1 VALISLK
8 ARLELVRSLRS
19 GGTSVS
25 ACGITTWERVMK
37 NMTLGAFALASA
49 LALTSIPAHALSFDF
64 SFTGPVFP
72 ENTPGTVTGE
82 IDGLV
87 DNATVNASAVIIG
100 SAPSVFN
107 LPTPLSLAV
116 SGPTVEINSFTV
128 TNGAI
133 TSAHFGVEFNAGAGF
148 FGLGFV
154 PPVNSGELDSFVPPP
169 GNGVMGPISF
179 TPVPGPIV
187 GAGLPGLILACG
199 VLLTL
204 ARRRRQQTA

>member
-1 VALISLK
+1 MRWLWKPAGGGLAANNQGASTATGESRRGSPTCSNWRGRGASAGGLRTEERSSRDRTMIEVMVRLTDTSCELRYHRRRRKIVALISLK

-87 DNATVNASAVIIG
+87 DNATVNAS
-100 SAPSVFN
+100 
-107 LPTPLSLAV
+107 
-116 SGPTVEINSFTV
+116 
-128 TNGAI
+128 
-133 TSAHFGVEFNAGAGF
+133 
-148 FGLGFV
+148 
-154 PPVNSGELDSFVPPP
+154 
-169 GNGVMGPISF
+169 
-179 TPVPGPIV
+179 
-187 GAGLPGLILACG
+187 
-199 VLLTL
+199 
-204 ARRRRQQTA
+204 